1 MNERQDYKNKWI
13 KVIQDLKN
21 IQRVKYI
28 LKQKLISS
36 EEVFSYINI

>member
-21 IQRVKYI
+21 MQRVEYI
-28 LKQKLISS
+28 LK
-36 EEVFSYINI
+36 

>member
-21 IQRVKYI
+21 MQRVEYI

-36 EEVFSYINI
+36 VEVFSYINI